1 MLTIDTRLARVSLLL
16 RATRDRRVWPHNHR
30 RRRTA
35 AVSLERMG
43 IMGEAAKAYWMESWI
58 EQELVETELESPIS
72 EDLELLCSGVNEAL
86 WLYGSD

>member
-1 MLTIDTRLARVSLLL
+1 
-16 RATRDRRVWPHNHR
+16 
-30 RRRTA
+30 
-35 AVSLERMG
+35 MG